1 MRHIASEQGSTAFLS
16 RPAGAMRA
24 FDVIIVLQLACALA
38 ETVEIK
44 SNIAELSEEEANSIV
59 LPEKMRCDGCRAA
72 AYKL

>member
-1 MRHIASEQGSTAFLS
+1 
-16 RPAGAMRA
+16 MRA